1 MSGTLRVTADAS
13 KVSMAASIRGLASA
27 APLFVI
33 GVRALGDLAAELGSM
48 DAAAAYLLEIAE
60 ANNKPIGVNLPA
72 PDGSSRTAFLA
83 PRHWTEER
91 LAGWTAGHHQ
101 ELEDEF
107 GQISRVS
114 AMPGESG

>member
-1 MSGTLRVTADAS
+1 MSRTMRVTADAS
-13 KVSMAASIRGLASA
+13 KVSMAASIRAVASV

-33 GVRALGDLAAELGSM
+33 GVRALADLAAELGSM
-48 DAAAAYLLEIAE
+48 DAAAAFLLDVAE

-72 PDGSSRTAFLA
+72 PDGSSRTAFIA
-83 PRHWTEER
+83 PRGWTEER

-107 GQISRVS
+107 GQIMRVS
-114 AMPGESG
+114 TMPGEPG